1 MSKFGVFKFSD
12 YDLNLDERRMKFKKY
27 DHVICEDCNQEV
39 EKFSFLS
46 NTSHVCSTYK
56 IFETSDYDLN
66 LRERR
71 AKYMG
76 YNYISCKEC
85 NLLINKMVTYWKLIR
100 IRAKYKGYY
109 AILCEE
115 CNQEID
121 KYYFYCTGFYK
132 EETDINKKTLG
143 STFEIFNTSD
153 YNLNLKERRAKY
165 MFNAYEY
172 TILCE
177 KCNNE
182 FNGRDHYCIYCYRG
196 ESNINKKRYM
206 KYGSNFKFFNTSDYN
221 DLNLEKRRV
230 KYMFGAY
237 KIPGISKAQAHQTLG
252 SELTAIFKILPPKA
266 ENITKREN

>member
-12 YDLNLDERRMKFKKY
+12 YDLNLDERIMKFKKY

-76 YNYISCKEC
+76 YNYISCKEYYEER
-85 NLLINKMVTYWKLIR
+85 K
-100 IRAKYKGYY
+100 AKYKGYY

-121 KYYFYCTGFYK
+121 KYYFYCTGCYK
-132 EETDINKKTLG
+132 EETDINKKRYMIYG

-153 YNLNLKERRAKY
+153 YNLNLEERRAKDS
-165 MFNAYEY
+165 
-172 TILCE
+172 ICL
-177 KCNNE
+177 
-182 FNGRDHYCIYCYRG
+182 
-196 ESNINKKRYM
+196 NISIPFYVKN
-206 KYGSNFKFFNTSDYN
+206 YGSNFKFFNTSDYN

-252 SELTAIFKILPPKA
+252 SELAAIFKILPPKA